1 MVDDVFHVRIM
12 GVERSD
18 GEWGTRLT
26 FTVHDGFNT
35 RVDLDTN
42 MLGVGAMLLRPLYAW
57 CKKHGV
63 ERTGRAKLE
72 NNDSYTVTGGCCGM
86 RFRSVMTLRGIMRSG
101 E

>member
-1 MVDDVFHVRIM
+1 MRMIDDVFHVRIM

-26 FTVHDGFNT
+26 FMVHDGFNT

-72 NNDSYTVTGGCCGM
+72 NNDSYPVTGVLWYAVPVRYDAEGDY
-86 RFRSVMTLRGIMRSG
+86 
-101 E
+101 EEW